1 MGMIQPTL
9 WVMAMP
15 LLGWALSAVIALGL
29 DQVNLRRPG

>member
-15 LLGWALSAVIALGL
+15 LLGWALSAAIAIGL
-29 DQVNLRRPG
+29 DWANARQP